1 VAKRSGLGGLLCF
14 AAGCLLVVFAIFHP
28 GTSVVQTGLGG
39 VLIALGLFWMGT
51 KVRRRSDTPKHHGK
65 DAREKDVRN

>member
-1 VAKRSGLGGLLCF
+1 
-14 AAGCLLVVFAIFHP
+14 LLVVFSILHP

-51 KVRRRSDTPKHHGK
+51 KRRRRSDKPTQH
-65 DAREKDVRN
+65 R